1 MFLRKPHLLSVDD
14 NDYVLMPCEEEL
26 LMVDAVDSDVAVDS
40 LELVVNYD
48 EVWDATCACIP

>member
-14 NDYVLMPCEEEL
+14 NDYVLMPCDDEL

-48 EVWDATCACIP
+48 EV

>member
-26 LMVDAVDSDVAVDS
+26 LMVDAVDSDEAVDS

-48 EVWDATCACIP
+48 EVWDETCACIP